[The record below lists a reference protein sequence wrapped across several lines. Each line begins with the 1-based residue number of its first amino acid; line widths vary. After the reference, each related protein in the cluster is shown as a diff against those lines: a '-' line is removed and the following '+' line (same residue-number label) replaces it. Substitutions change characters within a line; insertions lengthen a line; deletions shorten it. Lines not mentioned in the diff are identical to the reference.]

1 MGAALRGLAA
11 RHGGAVEG
19 RSAATRVRPRGEW
32 PGLQR
37 SPLSPPFLCPS
48 APPSQELAHYALATT
63 DLEFA
68 FPFGW
73 DELWGIANRGDFD
86 LRAHSRASGLELVYR
101 EPGTA
106 KVRQRR
112 GQNSETAKAPARSL
126 LRGPGHQNS
135 C

>member
-1 MGAALRGLAA
+1 M
-11 RHGGAVEG
+11 
-19 RSAATRVRPRGEW
+19 
-32 PGLQR
+32 
-37 SPLSPPFLCPS
+37 
-48 APPSQELAHYALATT
+48 QELAHYALATT

-106 KVRQRR
+106 KVRRR
-112 GQNSETAKAPARSL
+112 QGQHSVTAAACAR
-126 LRGPGHQNS
+126 LRCGARGSQNS